1 MSIQINDGYEFK
13 AVKPLHERVML
24 VKKSTKRQRQSM
36 PDKQAR
42 EQLARDTGT
51 DAATWN
57 VSKKMF
63 TRSKLFKAANTALNT
78 FDKYVTDHTSA
89 SLDDGFRTL
98 PSVDYIP
105 FTQAVKPLIQDVDD
119 AAANFSAAYES
130 EVINDMRW
138 NTQFS
143 RADYPAFPP
152 EISASLSFR
161 PIASSD
167 VFYDT
172 VDDVARAAYE
182 DHLDQVEEAGKQEV
196 IRRVLKPLEQTVA
209 RLETYTGDKGQ
220 RWHQDVVENAYEM
233 LDTLESLVTDGD
245 STIMQLLA
253 DVRTTLQPY
262 CDNDKLRDSQLARDN
277 AKQDME
283 SILSKF
289 Q

>member
-105 FTQAVKPLIQDVDD
+105 FSGG
-119 AAANFSAAYES
+119 FGR
-130 EVINDMRW
+130 M
-138 NTQFS
+138 
-143 RADYPAFPP
+143 
-152 EISASLSFR
+152 
-161 PIASSD
+161 
-167 VFYDT
+167 
-172 VDDVARAAYE
+172 
-182 DHLDQVEEAGKQEV
+182 
-196 IRRVLKPLEQTVA
+196 
-209 RLETYTGDKGQ
+209 
-220 RWHQDVVENAYEM
+220 
-233 LDTLESLVTDGD
+233 
-245 STIMQLLA
+245 
-253 DVRTTLQPY
+253 
-262 CDNDKLRDSQLARDN
+262 
-277 AKQDME
+277 
-283 SILSKF
+283 
-289 Q
+289 